1 MALGKGRAAP
11 GALGLIALLVA
22 ATLPMHAHADV
33 DLNGSADKVEHT
45 ASSGTTKLTIK
56 SDQGHILDV
65 GGTTVATV
73 ASGGTT
79 FTQTTTMADVST
91 SGTITLSAASQ
102 SLTHSG
108 SGTLAVS
115 SSGDITIAA
124 GSNTADYVKIEDVQI
139 SGLTIG
145 TTGNTNLLT
154 LADASLT
161 VDSAVN
167 LEAAAATIT
176 HTASGSGGLKITSTN
191 GFVDVESVRFT
202 GADIGI
208 DGTTDI
214 MQLTV
219 ASSVATVAF
228 KHKLTTGGLAT
239 LESATV
245 TNALTA
251 SAAVTVGTTLGV
263 TGATTLTGT
272 TLMKESVTLDKA
284 AATITHTDATT
295 SAGSLTI
302 SSTTGNVAISA
313 KTGSTVDVE
322 SIRFKDAQ
330 IGLSN
335 DDDMVSLT
343 SDGSASTVAFADK
356 VTTGGIVAIAGSHT
370 DTTKELY
377 VNGDVYAT
385 GTVTSASDARFKRD
399 VRPVSGAMDV
409 ARAINP
415 VTFDFKVDKFPDRRF
430 PRERQAGVIAQ
441 ELEETLP
448 NLVTTDD
455 LGYKGVAYE
464 RLGVYAMAAVKELD
478 ADADA
483 EFETQR
489 RKIAS
494 HAATLAAMEKR
505 LAEMDEAIRS
515 LSQAVVEVA
524 K

>member
-56 SDQGHILDV
+56 SDRGHILDV

-176 HTASGSGGLKITSTN
+176 HTASGNGGLKITSIS

-214 MQLTV
+214 MTLTV

-284 AATITHTDATT
+284 AATITHTDA
-295 SAGSLTI
+295 SGAGSLTI

-335 DDDMVSLT
+335 DDDIVTLT
-343 SDGSASTVAFADK
+343 SDGTDSTVAFAKK
-356 VTTGGIVAIAGSHT
+356 VTTGGIVAIAGAHT
-370 DTTKELY
+370 DTSKELY

-399 VRPVSGAMDV
+399 VRPISGAMDV
-409 ARAINP
+409 ARAVNP
-415 VTFDFKVDKFPDRRF
+415 VTFGFKVDKFPDRRF
-430 PRERQAGVIAQ
+430 PTERQAGVIAQ
-441 ELEETLP
+441 ELETTLP
-448 NLVTTDD
+448 DLVTTDD

-464 RLGVYAMAAVKELD
+464 RLGVYALAAVKELD
-478 ADADA
+478 ADVDA

-489 RKIAS
+489 RTIATQ
-494 HAATLAAMEKR
+494 AASLAAMEKR
-505 LAEMDEAIRS
+505 LAEIDEAIRN
-515 LSQAVVEVA
+515 LSRAVVEVA

>member
-1 MALGKGRAAP
+1 ML
-11 GALGLIALLVA
+11 
-22 ATLPMHAHADV
+22 
-33 DLNGSADKVEHT
+33 S
-45 ASSGTTKLTIK
+45 
-56 SDQGHILDV
+56 
-65 GGTTVATV
+65 
-73 ASGGTT
+73 
-79 FTQTTTMADVST
+79 
-91 SGTITLSAASQ
+91 SAA
-102 SLTHSG
+102 
-108 SGTLAVS
+108 
-115 SSGDITIAA
+115 A
-124 GSNTADYVKIEDVQI
+124 GVANG
-139 SGLTIG
+139 GLTI
-145 TTGNTNLLT
+145 T
-154 LADASLT
+154 
-161 VDSAVN
+161 SA
-167 LEAAAATIT
+167 
-176 HTASGSGGLKITSTN
+176 N

-202 GADIGI
+202 AADIGI
-208 DGTTDI
+208 SGTTDI
-214 MQLTV
+214 IGLTV
-219 ASSVATVAF
+219 VSSVSTVAV

-239 LESATV
+239 LHSATV

-272 TLMKESVTLDKA
+272 TLMKESVTLDKT
-284 AATITHTDATT
+284 AATITHTDAAT

-335 DDDMVSLT
+335 DDDMVTLT
-343 SDGSASTVAFADK
+343 SDGSASTVDFADK

>member
-1 MALGKGRAAP
+1 M
-11 GALGLIALLVA
+11 IALLVA
-22 ATLPMHAHADV
+22 ATLPMHAHAELN
-33 DLNGSADKVEHT
+33 LNGSGDEVEHT
-45 ASSGTTKLTIK
+45 PSSGTTKLTI
-56 SDQGHILDV
+56 SSTQGHILDV

-73 ASGGTT
+73 TSSGTT
-79 FTQTTTMADVST
+79 FTGTTTMGDVST
-91 SGTITLSAASQ
+91 SGTITLSATSQ

-124 GSNTADYVKIEDVQI
+124 GSNAADYVKIEDVQI

-145 TTGNTNLLT
+145 TATNTDLIT
-154 LADASLT
+154 LADNKLK
-161 VDSAVN
+161 VDSEFD
-167 LEAAAATIT
+167 LSAAAAAITHSAAALGNGGLTIT
-176 HTASGSGGLKITSTN
+176 SEH

-202 GADIGI
+202 AADIGI
-208 DGTTDI
+208 SGTTDI
-214 MQLTV
+214 IGLTV
-219 ASSVATVAF
+219 VSSVSTVAV

-239 LESATV
+239 LHSATV

-272 TLMKESVTLDKA
+272 TLMKESVTLDKT
-284 AATITHTDATT
+284 AATITHTDAAT

-335 DDDMVSLT
+335 DDDMISLT
-343 SDGSASTVAFADK
+343 SDGSASTVEFADK

>member
-1 MALGKGRAAP
+1 
-11 GALGLIALLVA
+11 
-22 ATLPMHAHADV
+22 
-33 DLNGSADKVEHT
+33 
-45 ASSGTTKLTIK
+45 
-56 SDQGHILDV
+56 
-65 GGTTVATV
+65 
-73 ASGGTT
+73 
-79 FTQTTTMADVST
+79 
-91 SGTITLSAASQ
+91 
-102 SLTHSG
+102 
-108 SGTLAVS
+108 
-115 SSGDITIAA
+115 
-124 GSNTADYVKIEDVQI
+124 
-139 SGLTIG
+139 
-145 TTGNTNLLT
+145 
-154 LADASLT
+154 
-161 VDSAVN
+161 
-167 LEAAAATIT
+167 
-176 HTASGSGGLKITSTN
+176 
-191 GFVDVESVRFT
+191 
-202 GADIGI
+202 
-208 DGTTDI
+208 

-284 AATITHTDATT
+284 AATITHTDA
-295 SAGSLTI
+295 SGAGSLTI

-335 DDDMVSLT
+335 DDDIVTLT
-343 SDGSASTVAFADK
+343 SDGTDSTVAFAKK
-356 VTTGGIVAIAGSHT
+356 VTTGGIVAIAGAHT

-399 VRPVSGAMDV
+399 VRPISGAMDV
-409 ARAINP
+409 ARAVNP
-415 VTFDFKVDKFPDRRF
+415 VTFGFKVDKFPDRRF
-430 PRERQAGVIAQ
+430 PTERQAGVIAQ
-441 ELEETLP
+441 ELETTLP
-448 NLVTTDD
+448 DLVTTDD